1 MYLISKNLLFK
12 TLCCNKNYLKNLNL
26 NLNLYIF
33 NLNLNFLNNHIL
45 INLNLLKYDYS
56 VLVLNNK
63 FLLIILFIIIIHINL
78 NFIKILFNKIKY
90 NYLIKFNNNIFCLYL
105 IIVIQSSN
113 IILNSNLVEFFIN
126 NELIFNILLKIIPED
141 LIEYIFYMKRTNN
154 NLNNLNNLN
163 NTSNFDINNNNNS
176 DNSNSDLIINQL
188 KIQLNLK
195 EKELHELTQNFTN
208 EIKIY
213 ESRIERLKE
222 CIIKRTEIKKNIDII
237 FSEDEILRLKAY
249 ETQTKTRLKL
259 FEDQIKLLEDEK
271 MKIIGQVTGRAV
283 VIESFIEENENLYK
297 KINMLNLELTHL
309 QNYIKNYE
317 NKNINLIA
325 ETNQL
330 KIKNQNI
337 DTEKN
342 NLLKIIE
349 DYEKKILNLNSET
362 KLLKIENQKLHIEN
376 QKLHIENQKL
386 KKPDIFSGMF
396 EFKEELS
403 IQPNIPN
410 EPSIQQN
417 IPNESSIQPNKSFQS
432 HYLYNFN
439 KKNSFQNNRI
449 YSLIGY
455 RNSNFLQL
463 ERKSLVLDQLD
474 LSSDQ
479 SSLDQLD

>member
-237 FSEDEILRLKAY
+237 FSRMRY
-249 ETQTKTRLKL
+249 Y
-259 FEDQIKLLEDEK
+259 
-271 MKIIGQVTGRAV
+271 V
-283 VIESFIEENENLYK
+283 
-297 KINMLNLELTHL
+297 
-309 QNYIKNYE
+309 
-317 NKNINLIA
+317 
-325 ETNQL
+325 
-330 KIKNQNI
+330 
-337 DTEKN
+337 
-342 NLLKIIE
+342 
-349 DYEKKILNLNSET
+349 
-362 KLLKIENQKLHIEN
+362 
-376 QKLHIENQKL
+376 
-386 KKPDIFSGMF
+386 
-396 EFKEELS
+396 
-403 IQPNIPN
+403 
-410 EPSIQQN
+410 
-417 IPNESSIQPNKSFQS
+417 
-432 HYLYNFN
+432 
-439 KKNSFQNNRI
+439 
-449 YSLIGY
+449 
-455 RNSNFLQL
+455 
-463 ERKSLVLDQLD
+463 
-474 LSSDQ
+474 
-479 SSLDQLD
+479 

>member
-1 MYLISKNLLFK
+1 
-12 TLCCNKNYLKNLNL
+12 
-26 NLNLYIF
+26 
-33 NLNLNFLNNHIL
+33 
-45 INLNLLKYDYS
+45 
-56 VLVLNNK
+56 
-63 FLLIILFIIIIHINL
+63 
-78 NFIKILFNKIKY
+78 
-90 NYLIKFNNNIFCLYL
+90 
-105 IIVIQSSN
+105 
-113 IILNSNLVEFFIN
+113 
-126 NELIFNILLKIIPED
+126 
-141 LIEYIFYMKRTNN
+141 
-154 NLNNLNNLN
+154 
-163 NTSNFDINNNNNS
+163 
-176 DNSNSDLIINQL
+176 
-188 KIQLNLK
+188 
-195 EKELHELTQNFTN
+195 
-208 EIKIY
+208 
-213 ESRIERLKE
+213 
-222 CIIKRTEIKKNIDII
+222 
-237 FSEDEILRLKAY
+237 
-249 ETQTKTRLKL
+249 
-259 FEDQIKLLEDEK
+259 